1 MTGTGLQ
8 KILMIGA
15 VVLSLVLIAVTAEL
29 FKQYKESTACNDI
42 EKQFGQVEASWNK
55 GELLILMRHTEKCS
69 AVENAC
75 PPGDEGITETG
86 RAQAKL
92 IGDGLRGLGTINA
105 EPNAEQNAGLNA
117 ELNAEVFYSPAL
129 RTTQTAK
136 TAFNGDMQPLASLV
150 EGCKSNWL
158 EKIKSFKNPGSNLIL
173 VTHSSCL
180 NALSD
185 EDQDRILD
193 FNAGSDRFYGL
204 SVFLRQ
210 NEMGRIEKLGCM
222 LPSQWQEI

>member
-8 KILMIGA
+8 KILMIVA
-15 VVLSLVLIAVTAEL
+15 VALSLVLIAATAEL

-42 EKQFGQVEASWNK
+42 EQQIGQVEASWNK

-92 IGDGLRGLGTINA
+92 IGDGLRGLGANSV
-105 EPNAEQNAGLNA
+105 EPDA
-117 ELNAEVFYSPAL
+117 ELNAEIFYSPAL

-136 TAFNGDMQPLASLV
+136 TAFTGDMQPLASLV

-193 FNAGSDRFYGL
+193 FNAGHDRFYGM

-210 NEMGRIEKLGCM
+210 NEKGRIEKLGCM

>member
-8 KILMIGA
+8 KLLMIGA
-15 VVLSLVLIAVTAEL
+15 VVLSLVLIAATVEL

-86 RAQAKL
+86 RVQAKL
-92 IGDGLRGLGTINA
+92 IGDGLRGLGTINV
-105 EPNAEQNAGLNA
+105 EPNVELNA
-117 ELNAEVFYSPAL
+117 ELNAEIFYSPAL

-136 TAFNGDMQPLASLV
+136 NAFTGDMQPLASLV

-193 FNAGSDRFYGL
+193 FNSGRDRFYGM

>member
-8 KILMIGA
+8 KILMIGS
-15 VVLSLVLIAVTAEL
+15 VVLGLVLIAATAEL

-42 EKQFGQVEASWNK
+42 EKQFGPVEASWNK

-86 RAQAKL
+86 RTQAKL
-92 IGDGLRGLGTINA
+92 IGDGLRRLGTM
-105 EPNAEQNAGLNA
+105 NA
-117 ELNAEVFYSPAL
+117 ELTPEVFYSPAL
-129 RTTQTAK
+129 RTKQTARA
-136 TAFNGDMQPLASLV
+136 AFTGDMKPLAALV

-158 EKIKSFKNPGSNLIL
+158 EKIKSFKKPGSNLIL

-193 FNAGSDRFYGL
+193 FNAGSDRFYGI
-204 SVFLRQ
+204 SIFLRQ
-210 NEMGRIEKLGCM
+210 NEIGRIEDLGCM
-222 LPSQWQEI
+222 LPSQWQQI